1 MNRGYVFLVS
11 RGLHVARVQIVR
23 SIARGLLSKLGET
36 ARRLRLVVDQSAE
49 ESELNFELF
58 QQDVQSTGDDAMNFV
73 FFVLGQ
79 DLGLNGG
86 SGETVDVEVGGVE
99 RPAERDFRQRG
110 FRRRSGDARG
120 IMLTKN
126 SS

>member
-86 SGETVDVEVGGVE
+86 SGETVDVET
-99 RPAERDFRQRG
+99 RG
-110 FRRRSGDARG
+110 E